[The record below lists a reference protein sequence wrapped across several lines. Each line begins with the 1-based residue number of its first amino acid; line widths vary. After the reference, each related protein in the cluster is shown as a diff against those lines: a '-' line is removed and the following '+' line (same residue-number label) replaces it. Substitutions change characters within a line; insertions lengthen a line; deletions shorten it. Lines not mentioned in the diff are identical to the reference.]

1 MDIGKNPNKRK
12 TPTPSEGNQN
22 QEDQQATEETNCE
35 SAPKTK
41 AGTRKSRQKRP
52 YRMSKNNYNDF
63 V

>member
-52 YRMSKNNYNDF
+52 Y
-63 V
+63 